1 MERPGAGPPGWRAS
15 CRGGGTGWKGSARC
29 GAHGPK
35 SLARSAGGHTSTGVT
50 ASLVVAS
57 PRKPP
62 AGVSLGPCL
71 SSCIH
76 ATPLR
81 AQVEAGIGSIGSV
94 SGRGRGEGWWRRPC
108 PKSPGPCIAGNFLP
122 MTGAA
127 QILSSQ
133 DVPPSD
139 PQLVLGRGDL
149 HARGREVAVWP
160 THQGRGPCSHS
171 SWPKRKV
178 CFFPLVSPA
187 RLSFLSCERRMKC
200 G

>member
-1 MERPGAGPPGWRAS
+1 MGGCSWMERPGAGPPGWRAS

-81 AQVEAGIGSIGSV
+81 AQ
-94 SGRGRGEGWWRRPC
+94 GRWRRAG
-108 PKSPGPCIAGNFLP
+108 PGHPGVAWMEELWG
-122 MTGAA
+122 
-127 QILSSQ
+127 
-133 DVPPSD
+133 
-139 PQLVLGRGDL
+139 LVLPR
-149 HARGREVAVWP
+149 
-160 THQGRGPCSHS
+160 
-171 SWPKRKV
+171 
-178 CFFPLVSPA
+178 PLVTLTVTLDVMSVPGGRAASPWA
-187 RLSFLSCERRMKC
+187 SGCCERRGTIADPWERGHPVTLVPLGSPRLLTSFPLCSRLEPGARPGSRTRAEWERCK
-200 G
+200 